1 MARFQLPGG
10 FTADVKI
17 ALPKRQSVAAI
28 VDFVLQ
34 ALAEGEQPAAV
45 TKKLVASFELSSE
58 DAALALDRVCGG
70 VVRAATGRKDSRPS
84 KKNDPMAWISF
95 ERCLKTPELVPAVYP
110 QFEAPKRKPWWSR
123 WRS

>member
-1 MARFQLPGG
+1 VAKFQLPGG

-17 ALPKRQSVAAI
+17 ALPKRQSVEAI

-34 ALAEGEQPAAV
+34 ALANGEQPAAV
-45 TKKLVASFELSSE
+45 GKKLADDFELSHE

-70 VVRAATGRKDSRPS
+70 VVRAATGRKDSRPA
-84 KKNDPMAWISF
+84 KKTDPMAWISF
-95 ERCLKTPELVPAVYP
+95 ERCLGTPELVPAIFP
-110 QFEAPKRKPWWSR
+110 QFEAPKRKPWWRR